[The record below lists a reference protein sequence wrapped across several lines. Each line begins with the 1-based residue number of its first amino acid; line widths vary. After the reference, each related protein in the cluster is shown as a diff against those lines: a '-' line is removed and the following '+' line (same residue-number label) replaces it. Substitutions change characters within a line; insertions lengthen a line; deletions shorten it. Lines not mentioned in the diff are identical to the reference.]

1 MLNMRVILDVCTH
14 PVDDEAIDTPLER
27 GLKSSSRL
35 QEILDPYL
43 ASLLSPHLYSLHIRP
58 FLVYYS

>member
-1 MLNMRVILDVCTH
+1 MCSTH
-14 PVDDEAIDTPLER
+14 PVDDEAVDTPLER